1 MEAGVFLALNE
12 STPPELIIQA
22 AQAVEE
28 RGFHAIWVPEHVVL
42 FDEYESKYPYT
53 LHLTYRIQQDQR
65 HLQNHYLHTMLLKFH
80 IQN

>member
-22 AQAVEE
+22 AQAIEE

-42 FDEYESKYPYT
+42 FDEY
-53 LHLTYRIQQDQR
+53 
-65 HLQNHYLHTMLLKFH
+65 
-80 IQN
+80 